1 MKLKVDKEMK
11 ISFEEFYNEWLLKN
25 NILFLENNDSFALC
39 TPMGEL
45 IETVNIIYDSP
56 EEKEEFIKYVESKGY
71 ECHK

>member
-11 ISFEEFYNEWLLKN
+11 ISFEAFYKEWLLKN
-25 NILFLENNDSFALC
+25 NILFGENNDSFLLC